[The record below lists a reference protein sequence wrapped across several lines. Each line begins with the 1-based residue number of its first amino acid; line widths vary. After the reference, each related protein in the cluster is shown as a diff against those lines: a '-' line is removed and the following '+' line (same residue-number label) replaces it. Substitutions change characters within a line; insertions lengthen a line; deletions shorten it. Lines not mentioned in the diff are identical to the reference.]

1 MVNDYF
7 LMGRTLMVI
16 VFVPVVEPIELG
28 VNDDVAQTSFGLSL
42 PLGMETA
49 IAWTFVAVF
58 SASG

>member
-16 VFVPVVEPIELG
+16 VFVPVVVLPLSG
-28 VNDDVAQTSFGLSL
+28 VNVDVAQTSFGGSS
-42 PLGMETA
+42 PFGIETA
-49 IAWTFVAVF
+49 MAWTFVAVC